1 MVQGQWLSVLRLN
14 VVLQG
19 VFVVSLCFFAF
30 LSGRG
35 LFRNSFMYICLWHFM
50 ATQIVVDHSPSA
62 LAPCCISQDEWTLRD
77 CCGAAALR
85 ETSSVSDTG
94 PSVWSV
100 GHEKRIHDFLEQVM
114 DKEIAGRPVV
124 LHHQEPKVLERFQR
138 VSWTARAMQ
147 HELVGSPVVEQI

>member
-35 LFRNSFMYICLWHFM
+35 LFRNSFIICLWHFM

-94 PSVWSV
+94 PSVWAV
-100 GHEKRIHDFLEQVM
+100 GHKKRIHDFLEQAM
-114 DKEIAGRPVV
+114 DKEIVGRPMV
-124 LHHQEPKVLERFQR
+124 LHQGLGTLSESFLDCESHA
-138 VSWTARAMQ
+138 T
-147 HELVGSPVVEQI
+147 